1 MSFFDDNLTIEQF
14 GDLLDEYG
22 RVWSPAV
29 TRGSEQMPRSVPL
42 PSPVEMRQM
51 DTAELSAVLSNY
63 GIEPGIEVSS
73 KLTAR
78 YLERFDITPDD
89 PRWGVEMERLL
100 DQSSRRPVLAAARR
114 SSERYET
121 LLAAGGDMTVDTTY
135 LAEGDNPCDECLP
148 LAGSVMPLGE
158 RIAEGLMPSD
168 RCLGKDLCQ
177 CGLAVHG

>member
-1 MSFFDDNLTIEQF
+1 MSFWDTTDLTTF

-51 DTAELSAVLSNY
+51 DTAELSAVLTHY
-63 GIEPGIEVSS
+63 GAETGLDASRQYA
-73 KLTAR
+73 AR
-78 YLERFDITPDD
+78 YLDRFDITPDD

-121 LLAAGGDMTVDTTY
+121 LLAAGGDMDVDTTY

-158 RIAEGLMPSD
+158 RIAEGLMPGD